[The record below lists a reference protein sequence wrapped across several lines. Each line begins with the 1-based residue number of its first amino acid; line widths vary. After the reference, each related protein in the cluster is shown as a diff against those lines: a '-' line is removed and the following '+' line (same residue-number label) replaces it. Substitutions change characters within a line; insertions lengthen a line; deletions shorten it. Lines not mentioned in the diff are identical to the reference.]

1 MSLTGG
7 TVVQRIRLLD
17 EAENPGA
24 QNGLLDEDLIQYY
37 QFLADKGD
45 VQAQVGLGQLY
56 YQGGR
61 GVDINHEVGSN
72 SGFYDTY
79 SFCVLISHDFLC
91 TSLCGIE
98 IVSMYMDLTLAAHSH
113 DSVCIV
119 YSF

>member
-1 MSLTGG
+1 MCTEQCLLIFVVAEDVSLTGG

-17 EAENPGA
+17 EADNPGS

-61 GVDINHEVGSN
+61 GVDINHEVMKYLLTEL
-72 SGFYDTY
+72 FW
-79 SFCVLISHDFLC
+79 VLA
-91 TSLCGIE
+91 
-98 IVSMYMDLTLAAHSH
+98 IV
-113 DSVCIV
+113 
-119 YSF
+119 